1 MRRSDLFYDRTVHAE
16 LQMGLPLQL
25 MLNVLLL
32 LCQGT
37 IQITRAI
44 KKKGKRENVFASKE
58 INLYNVNNNCS
69 KIIKNTTDTTKKT
82 CLNLVSLSL
91 TVPVSVLEC
100 SPECVT

>member
-25 MLNVLLL
+25 MLSVLLV

-44 KKKGKRENVFASKE
+44 KRKAKEKMYLLPKKL
-58 INLYNVNNNCS
+58 IY
-69 KIIKNTTDTTKKT
+69 TM
-82 CLNLVSLSL
+82 
-91 TVPVSVLEC
+91 
-100 SPECVT
+100 